1 MKYQFGTCEIDVDTH
16 QLVVNGVSIAV
27 EPRVF
32 ELLRHIVENS
42 DRLISHDELIEA
54 VWKGRIVSDSARGVH
69 QCGTHGHWRQRH
81 KAGDYQNGAALRIP
95 LGSAGFQRDGHLRNG
110 RAIDRVDE
118 LGQGND
124 VYRRT
129 ARKIL

>member
-1 MKYQFGTCEIDVDTH
+1 MKYQFGTCEIDVDAH

-54 VWKGRIVSDSARGVH
+54 VWKGRIVSDSAI
-69 QCGTHGHWRQRH
+69 
-81 KAGDYQNGAALRIP
+81 AACISLSVTEPFLSIESR
-95 LGSAGFQRDGHLRNG
+95 
-110 RAIDRVDE
+110 
-118 LGQGND
+118 
-124 VYRRT
+124 
-129 ARKIL
+129 